1 MLAVVPMTVCGRPKR
16 HSTTPASAT
25 PAARGGT
32 MLRRVSGG
40 RLTTTGTLPP
50 RCGSIGATM
59 LAAYRRTGADPPF
72 GDPRGYHGVGM
83 EGYYWRV
90 TQPSTGEV
98 VVAIVA
104 ISRDAAG
111 ERWAM

>member
-1 MLAVVPMTVCGRPKR
+1 
-16 HSTTPASAT
+16 
-25 PAARGGT
+25 
-32 MLRRVSGG
+32 
-40 RLTTTGTLPP
+40 
-50 RCGSIGATM
+50 M

-83 EGYYWRV
+83 EGHYWRI
-90 TQPSTGEV
+90 TQPATGAV

-111 ERWAM
+111 APRAMVSLAAHPGGAVRSATFLDAWAAPRGLALKAGEAIAADERSLRIALDDAR